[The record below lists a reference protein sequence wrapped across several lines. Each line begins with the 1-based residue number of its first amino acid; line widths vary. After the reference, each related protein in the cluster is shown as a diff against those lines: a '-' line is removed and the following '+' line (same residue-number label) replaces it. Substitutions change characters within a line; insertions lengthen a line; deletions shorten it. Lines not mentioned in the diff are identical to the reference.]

1 MAAQL
6 DAKFF
11 RKAKKVNR
19 AVELTDTEAFIPAVK
34 DTPEIRVPLPI
45 RRIKTI
51 EERQVEID
59 NRKDQLQALEETIEV
74 ERKSLLALVKS
85 YNTQEGSI
93 SEVVSQNLKIKT
105 LMEQRS
111 SLNRPQKWIETL
123 SGLSFKDVFA
133 SKRDDRKIG
142 ADVYQIKRRSEP
154 ITSLYIDL
162 EESEKPVAKPVTIA
176 QTVAPKTTV
185 PIQKTAEEIATGA
198 IIGRRILKKKA

>member
-1 MAAQL
+1 MASRL